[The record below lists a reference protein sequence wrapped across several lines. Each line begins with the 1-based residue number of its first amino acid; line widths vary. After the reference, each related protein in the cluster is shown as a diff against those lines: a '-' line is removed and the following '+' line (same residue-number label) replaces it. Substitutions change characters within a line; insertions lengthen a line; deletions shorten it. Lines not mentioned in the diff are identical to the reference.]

1 MQSLQITVFQILWGI
16 CSEQR
21 AQVKFEPPGLFG
33 DGCGSVSATLMNRVN
48 HGQLLNNSEGGAGGE
63 GRGEFPF
70 LQRAL
75 QLGGNVCVCVSVL
88 GLASLEDIS
97 FPSKYCFFRGSRCSR
112 EIPGEIWK
120 SPGSACL
127 WRHSQKANGDIFSH

>member
-33 DGCGSVSATLMNRVN
+33 DGCGSVSATLMNHVN

-75 QLGGNVCVCVSVL
+75 QLGGNVCVCVSAGTRQL
-88 GLASLEDIS
+88 GGHKFPIQILLLQRLSLLPRDS
-97 FPSKYCFFRGSRCSR
+97 RGNL
-112 EIPGEIWK
+112 EEPGLSLPLEALTEGKW
-120 SPGSACL
+120 GY
-127 WRHSQKANGDIFSH
+127 F